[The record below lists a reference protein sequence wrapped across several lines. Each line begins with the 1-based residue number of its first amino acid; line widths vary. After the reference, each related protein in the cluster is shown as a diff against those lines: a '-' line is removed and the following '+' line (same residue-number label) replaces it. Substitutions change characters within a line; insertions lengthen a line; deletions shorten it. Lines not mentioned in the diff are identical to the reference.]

1 MPRDG
6 ATVPKSAS
14 WLAWSRGVAFAPD
27 HAMLR
32 FDHVLCADLDQA
44 LKREWLETNGIGGF
58 ASSTIVGLDTRR
70 YHGLLTAALHP
81 PGDRYLLLAKLE
93 ETLVVGSQRYE
104 LSANQYPGTVHPTGF
119 TLQREFRLD
128 PYPVFVYAAG
138 GAVLEKSVLL
148 VHGENTV
155 VVTYALTR
163 EAAAGD
169 LDVQLEVRPL
179 IAFRD
184 FHATTHENDGIAREV
199 VLGDGIAS
207 ITPYRDLP
215 TLHVA
220 HDAQRVD
227 TAGDWYR
234 SFEYAIE
241 RARGLDFREDL
252 YQPFT
257 LRFDLGTSAA
267 RATVVAGTEP
277 RAASDADQ
285 LVRAERARRA
295 TLVADAPFTDA
306 MQRTLLASA
315 DQYVVRRGAG
325 RSIIA
330 GYPWFGDWGRDTFI
344 SVRGLCLA
352 TDRLDVA
359 RDILLA
365 WTEVVSE
372 GMLPNRFADHGEQ
385 PEYNSVDAALWFVIA
400 ARELLDA
407 AHASGKPLAVAE
419 VEAVWRAIE
428 AILEG
433 YLQGTRHRIGVDSSD
448 GLLFAGE
455 PGVQLTWMDA
465 KIGDWVVT
473 PRSGKPVEI
482 QALWLAALDA
492 AGARTDRWASLL
504 AQGRASFARRFWNAS
519 ARCLYD
525 VVDPDGRSGAAD
537 GSVRPNQI
545 LAVGGLPLML
555 LDEERSRA
563 VVDCVESRLWTP
575 LGLRSLAPGEPE
587 YVGSYAGGPRE
598 RDAAYHQGTVW
609 PWLLGPFVEAWVR
622 VRGATPEVKRA
633 AREQFLAPLEAHLC
647 TAGLGHVSEIAD
659 AETPHEP
666 RGCPFQ
672 AWSVGEA
679 LRLLR
684 RVLV

>member
-1 MPRDG
+1 
-6 ATVPKSAS
+6 
-14 WLAWSRGVAFAPD
+14 
-27 HAMLR
+27 MLR
-32 FDHVLCADLDQA
+32 FDHSVCADLDQA
-44 LKREWLETNGIGGF
+44 LRREWLETNGIGGF

-93 ETLVVGSQRYE
+93 ETLVVGSERHE
-104 LSANQYPGTVHPTGF
+104 LSANQYPGTIHPCGF
-119 TLQREFRLD
+119 TLQREFRVD
-128 PYPVFVYAAG
+128 PFPVFVYAVDG
-138 GAVLEKSVLL
+138 FVLEKSVLL

-155 VVTYALTR
+155 LVSYALRR
-163 EAAAGD
+163 EDGAA
-169 LDVQLEVRPL
+169 DVPLRLEVRPL
-179 IAFRD
+179 IACRD

-199 VLGDGIAS
+199 QLGDGIAS
-207 ITPYRDLP
+207 ITPYHGLP

-220 HDAQRVD
+220 HDAQHVD
-227 TAGDWYR
+227 AAGDWYR
-234 SFEYAIE
+234 SFEYAAE

-257 LRFDLGTSAA
+257 LHFDLATSA
-267 RATVVAGTEP
+267 RATVVAGTE
-277 RAASDADQ
+277 RRSAADATE
-285 LVRAERARRA
+285 LVRVEKQRRVA
-295 TLVADAPFTDA
+295 LVADVPPADA
-306 MQRTLLASA
+306 LQRTLLASA
-315 DQYVVRRGAG
+315 DQYVVRRGG
-325 RSIIA
+325 GKSVIA

-352 TDRLDVA
+352 TGRLDVA

-372 GMLPNRFADHGEQ
+372 GMLPNRFADHGEA
-385 PEYNSVDAALWFVIA
+385 PEYNSVDAALWFVVA

-407 AHASGKPLAVAE
+407 TAAAGRPLPVAE

-428 AILEG
+428 GILEG
-433 YLQGTRHRIGVDSSD
+433 YLNGTRHRIGVDASD
-448 GLLFAGE
+448 GLVFAGE

-473 PRSGKPVEI
+473 PRIGKPVEI

-492 AGARTDRWASLL
+492 AGARSDRWAPLL
-504 AQGRASFARRFWNAS
+504 AQGRASFTRRFWNAS

-525 VVDPDGRSGAAD
+525 VIDPDGRSGAAD
-537 GSVRPNQI
+537 GSFRPNQI
-545 LAVGGLPLML
+545 FAVGGLPITL
-555 LDEERSRA
+555 LDAERARA
-563 VVDCVESRLWTP
+563 VVDGVESRLWTP
-575 LGLRSLAPGEPE
+575 IGLRSLAPGEPG
-587 YVGSYAGGPRE
+587 YAGSYGGGPRE

-622 VRGATPEVKRA
+622 VRGATAEAKRA
-633 AREQFLAPLEAHLC
+633 AREQFLAPLEAHLG

-659 AETPHEP
+659 AEAPHEP

-679 LRLLR
+679 LRLVR
-684 RVLV
+684 HVLV

>member
-1 MPRDG
+1 
-6 ATVPKSAS
+6 
-14 WLAWSRGVAFAPD
+14 
-27 HAMLR
+27 MLR
-32 FDHVLCADLDQA
+32 FDHSMCADLDQA
-44 LKREWLETNGIGGF
+44 LRREWLETNGIGGF

-93 ETLVVGSQRYE
+93 ETLVVGEHRYE
-104 LSANQYPGTVHPTGF
+104 LSANQYPGTIHPRGF

-128 PYPVFVYAAG
+128 PFPTFVYAVDG
-138 GAVLEKSVLL
+138 LVLEKSVLL
-148 VHGENTV
+148 VNGENTV
-155 VVTYALTR
+155 VVRYALAR
-163 EAAAGD
+163 DDGGPSAP
-169 LDVQLEVRPL
+169 VRLEVRPL

-184 FHATTHENDGIAREV
+184 FHATTHENDGIARDV
-199 VLGDGIAS
+199 VLADGIAS
-207 ITPYRDLP
+207 ITPYRGLP

-234 SFEYAIE
+234 SFEYAAE

-252 YQPFT
+252 FQPFT
-257 LRFDLGTSAA
+257 LLFDLDTSA
-267 RATVVAGTEP
+267 RAVVVAGTER
-277 RAASDADQ
+277 RAAADAEE
-285 LVRAERARRA
+285 LVRMETARRA
-295 TLVADAPFTDA
+295 ALVAGAPPDDAL
-306 MQRTLLASA
+306 QRTLLAAA

-325 RSIIA
+325 KSVIA

-352 TDRLDVA
+352 TGRLDVA

-365 WTEVVSE
+365 WTEVVSD

-385 PEYNSVDAALWFVIA
+385 PEYNSVDAALWFVVA

-407 AHASGKPLAVAE
+407 AAACGRPLPVPE
-419 VEAVWRAIE
+419 VEAVWRAVE

-433 YLQGTRHRIGVDSSD
+433 YLQGTRHRIGIDASD

-465 KIGDWVVT
+465 KVGDWVVT
-473 PRSGKPVEI
+473 PRIGKPVEV
-482 QALWLAALDA
+482 QALWLAALHAA
-492 AGARTDRWASLL
+492 AGRTDRWSGLL
-504 AQGRASFARRFWNAS
+504 EQGRASFARRFWNES
-519 ARCLYD
+519 ERCLYD

-537 GSVRPNQI
+537 GSFRPNQI
-545 LAVGGLPLML
+545 LAVGGLPIML
-555 LDEERSRA
+555 LDGARA
-563 VVDCVESRLWTP
+563 RDVVDGVESRIWTP
-575 LGLRSLAPGEPE
+575 LGLRSLAPGEPG
-587 YVGSYAGGPRE
+587 YVTSYGGGPRE

-622 VRGATPEVKRA
+622 VRGATAETKRA
-633 AREQFLAPLEAHLC
+633 ARAQFLAPVKAHLA

-659 AETPHEP
+659 AEAPHEP

-672 AWSVGEA
+672 AWSVAEA

-684 RVLV
+684 HVLA